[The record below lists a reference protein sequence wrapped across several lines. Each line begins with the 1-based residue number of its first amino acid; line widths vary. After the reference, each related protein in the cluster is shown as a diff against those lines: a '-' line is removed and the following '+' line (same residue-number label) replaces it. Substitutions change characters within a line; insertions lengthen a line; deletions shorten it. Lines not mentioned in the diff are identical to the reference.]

1 MVSASGSEMAVA
13 WELLIVEL
21 SKMDESAGET
31 ERGLGGYSTSFCPL
45 VSAITGVGMF
55 EHEFKALTFWGR
67 VSLRGERGTIPSL
80 LSRRLFAESGVFRL
94 FSCSRGRFTARDS
107 MGLALMANFDLAR
120 SALEGD
126 RRGVASGDLAF
137 ASTSPNARRLLGD
150 VVLIVPQSSPIKEMS
165 NAGVLVCYLEACG
178 LSLEGWSYGR

>member
-1 MVSASGSEMAVA
+1 MGSASGSEMAVA

-31 ERGLGGYSTSFCPL
+31 ERGLGGHSTSF
-45 VSAITGVGMF
+45 GR
-55 EHEFKALTFWGR
+55 R
-67 VSLRGERGTIPSL
+67 VSLRGERGITPLL

-94 FSCSRGRFTARDS
+94 FSGSRGRFKALNS
-107 MGLALMANFDLAR
+107 MGFALMAIFDFVR

-150 VVLIVPQSSPIKEMS
+150 AVLIVPRSSAIKELS
-165 NAGVLVCYLEACG
+165 KAGVLPR
-178 LSLEGWSYGR
+178 SLQNVLGIV